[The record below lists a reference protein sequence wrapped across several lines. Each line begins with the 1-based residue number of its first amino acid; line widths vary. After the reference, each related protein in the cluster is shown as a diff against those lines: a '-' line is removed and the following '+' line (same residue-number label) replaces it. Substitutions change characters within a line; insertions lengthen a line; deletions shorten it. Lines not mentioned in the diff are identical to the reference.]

1 MRKIRGSVI
10 ALALVAV
17 VAVIAAGC
25 GSSNSSSSSSSS
37 AGASSSGSGSSAS
50 TSSSSSNGK
59 PIVIGAAI
67 DFSALMAPT
76 DDPAL
81 YGAEIEAAKINAA
94 GGVDGHQIKF
104 DIANTQLKPAQ
115 TRSDALNLVQK
126 GANVLWVTCDVDF
139 STPSITVGLAS
150 KLLTIAPCIG
160 TDQMGPKRFGTAGEL
175 AFSYGNVAQ
184 DEGAADAQIAIK
196 QGWKTATV
204 VTDKQIVYSV
214 DVCEAFAN
222 KFKALG
228 GKVISQQTWTQGDH
242 TIANVANRVN
252 SDHADVIQVCTTA
265 APDISTLLS
274 DVRSAGNNTP
284 FLAPWSLDG
293 TYWMPKS
300 PKISTNFWTDS
311 YTSIY
316 GDDPSSAV
324 KAMIAKLTAQ
334 GHAPT
339 TGGFVTGAAAID
351 GIVAAVKANGGS
363 TDGAKLAATMQG
375 FKNLP
380 TISGDV
386 SFSSSL
392 HTVSGRAYRVLEVV
406 NGKGHFK
413 YLIKSGGLAQIAG

>member
-1 MRKIRGSVI
+1 MRKIKGSVT
-10 ALALVAV
+10 ALALV
-17 VAVIAAGC
+17 VAAALIVAGC
-25 GSSNSSSSSSSS
+25 GSSKSSSSSS
-37 AGASSSGSGSSAS
+37 AGSSASSGASSSS
-50 TSSSSSNGK
+50 TSSSSSSSGGK

-67 DFSALMAPT
+67 DFTALMAPT

-81 YGAEIEAAKINAA
+81 YGAEIEANKINAQ
-94 GGVDGHQIKF
+94 GGVDGRKIKF

-126 GANVLWVTCDVDF
+126 GANILWVTCDVDF

-160 TDQMGPKRFGTAGEL
+160 TDQMGPKRFGTAGKL

-214 DVCEAFAN
+214 NVCQAFTN

-252 SDHADVIQVCTTA
+252 SDHAQVIQVCTTA
-265 APDISTLLS
+265 APDVSTLLS
-274 DVRSAGNNTP
+274 DVRSAGNSTP

-293 TYWMPKS
+293 TYWMPKN

-316 GDDPSSAV
+316 GDDPSAAV
-324 KAMIAKLTAQ
+324 KAMISQLTSE
-334 GHAPT
+334 GHTPT

-351 GIVAAVKANGGS
+351 GIVAAIKAAGGS
-363 TDGAKLAATMQG
+363 TDGDKLASVMQG
-375 FKNLP
+375 FHNLP

-392 HTVSGRAYRVLEVV
+392 HTVFGRTYRVLEVV
-406 NGKGHFK
+406 NGKGQFK
-413 YLIKSGGLAQIAG
+413 YLIKSGGLAPL

>member
-1 MRKIRGSVI
+1 MRKFSGSVI
-10 ALALVAV
+10 ALALLAA
-17 VAVIAAGC
+17 VAVIVAGC
-25 GSSNSSSSSSSS
+25 GSSSKNSSSSSGSS
-37 AGASSSGSGSSAS
+37 GSSSGSS
-50 TSSSSSNGK
+50 TSSGSSSSTSSK

-67 DFSALMAPT
+67 DFTALMAPT

-81 YGAEIEAAKINAA
+81 YGAEIEANKINAA
-94 GGVDGHQIKF
+94 GGVDGRKFKF

-160 TDQMGPKRFGTAGEL
+160 TDQMGPKRFGSAGEL

-196 QGWKTATV
+196 QGWKTADV

-214 DVCEAFAN
+214 DVCEAFTN
-222 KFKALG
+222 RFKALG
-228 GKVISQQTWTQGDH
+228 GKVITQQTWTQGDH

-252 SDHADVIQVCTTA
+252 SDKADVIQVCTTA

-284 FLAPWSLDG
+284 FLSPWSLDG

-324 KAMIAKLTAQ
+324 KAMIAQLTAE

-339 TGGFVTGAAAID
+339 TGGFVTGASAID
-351 GIVAAVKANGGS
+351 GIAAAIKQAGGS
-363 TDGAKLAATMQG
+363 TDGAKLASIMQG
-375 FKNLP
+375 FHNLP

-386 SFSSSL
+386 SFSPSL

-406 NGKGHFK
+406 DGKGHFK
-413 YLIKSGGLAQIAG
+413 YLIKSGGLAQIPG

>member
-1 MRKIRGSVI
+1 NGRK
-10 ALALVAV
+10 
-17 VAVIAAGC
+17 
-25 GSSNSSSSSSSS
+25 
-37 AGASSSGSGSSAS
+37 
-50 TSSSSSNGK
+50 
-59 PIVIGAAI
+59 
-67 DFSALMAPT
+67 
-76 DDPAL
+76 
-81 YGAEIEAAKINAA
+81 
-94 GGVDGHQIKF
+94 IKF

-126 GANVLWVTCDVDF
+126 GANILWVTCDVDF
-139 STPSITVGLAS
+139 STPSITVGLSS

-160 TDQMGPKRFGTAGEL
+160 TDQMGPKRFGSAGKL

-252 SDHADVIQVCTTA
+252 SDKADVIQVCTTA

-274 DVRSAGNNTP
+274 DVRSAGNDTP

-293 TYWMPKS
+293 TYWMPKN

-316 GDDPSSAV
+316 GDDPSAAV
-324 KAMIAKLTAQ
+324 KDMIAKLTSE

-339 TGGFVTGAAAID
+339 TGGFVAGAAAID
-351 GIVAAVKANGGS
+351 GIVAAIKQAGGS
-363 TDGAKLAATMQG
+363 TDGDKLATIMEG
-375 FKNLP
+375 FQNLP

-386 SFSSSL
+386 NFSPSL

-413 YLIKSGGLAQIAG
+413 YLIKSGGLAQISG

>member
-1 MRKIRGSVI
+1 MRKFRGSAS
-10 ALALVAV
+10 ALALVAAAAAIV
-17 VAVIAAGC
+17 AGC
-25 GSSNSSSSSSSS
+25 GSSKSSSSSGGGSSSTAASASNSSSS
-37 AGASSSGSGSSAS
+37 G
-50 TSSSSSNGK
+50 NGK
-59 PIVIGAAI
+59 PILIGAAI
-67 DFSALMAPT
+67 DFTALMAPT

-81 YGAEIEAAKINAA
+81 YGAEIEANKINAQ
-94 GGVDGHQIKF
+94 GGVDGHPIKF
-104 DIANTQLKPAQ
+104 AVANTQLKPAQ
-115 TRSDALNLVQK
+115 TRSDALNLVSK
-126 GANVLWVTCDVDF
+126 GANILWVTCDVDF

-160 TDQMGPKRFGTAGEL
+160 TDQMGPKRFGSQGML

-196 QGWKTATV
+196 QGWKTADV
-204 VTDKQIVYSV
+204 VADKQIVYNV
-214 DVCEAFAN
+214 DVCQAFAN

-228 GKVISQQTWTQGDH
+228 GKVISSQTWTQGDH
-242 TIANVANRVN
+242 TIANIANRVN
-252 SDHADVIQVCTTA
+252 SDHAAVIQVCTTA

-293 TYWMPKS
+293 TYWMPKN

-316 GDDPSSAV
+316 GDDPSAAV
-324 KAMIAKLTAQ
+324 KSMIAKLTSE

-351 GIVAAVKANGGS
+351 GIAAAIKQAGGS
-363 TDGAKLAATMQG
+363 TDGAKLASIMQG
-375 FKNLP
+375 FHSLP
-380 TISGDV
+380 TISGLV

-406 NGKGHFK
+406 NGKGQFK
-413 YLIKSGGLAQIAG
+413 YLIKSGGLAQIPG